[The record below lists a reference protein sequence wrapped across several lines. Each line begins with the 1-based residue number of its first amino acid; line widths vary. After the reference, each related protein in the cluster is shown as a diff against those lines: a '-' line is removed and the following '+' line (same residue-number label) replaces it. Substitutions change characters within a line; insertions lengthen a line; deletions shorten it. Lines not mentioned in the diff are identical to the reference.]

1 MRIALCMLVVLL
13 GIVPQVQATTMVER
27 GQYLVEVL
35 AACGNCHTPRE
46 SSGKQHPLHLGG
58 GFRIEEGFG
67 IAIVPNITPDKET
80 GLGMWTDAEII
91 RAIREGKGR
100 DGHTPW
106 TTDAL

>member
-1 MRIALCMLVVLL
+1 MRTALCMLLAILV
-13 GIVPQVQATTMVER
+13 IVCQGQATTMVER

-46 SSGKQHPLHLGG
+46 SPAEQRTLHLGG

-67 IAIVPNITPDKET
+67 IAIVPNITSDQET

-91 RAIREGKGR
+91 QRGLSPYRASGASRR
-100 DGHTPW
+100 SP
-106 TTDAL
+106 